1 MGSSRQSSVGPPW
14 PTSKKH
20 SRGRLCHELHDK
32 GAGVLKKRGQKLGGM
47 LIEQGLITED
57 QLQEALDAQKSGNK
71 RLGETLVD
79 LDVLNA
85 NTLVNAIARQI
96 GVRGCH
102 LRHGLID
109 PKTVQLIDREEARRL
124 VVLPMFK
131 IENRLTVAM
140 AEPQS
145 LPKIDRLARLTGCKI
160 NPVMALKSNIE
171 EFQDKYG
178 GTQVNVQSFL
188 TSLTETNVEFVER
201 EPEEDDTS
209 DLDRMVDGSPVINL
223 VNLAILTAIRDEA
236 SDIHVEP
243 DRNAS
248 RIRYRVDGVL
258 QELMTPPAGLHA
270 AIVSRIKVIAKM
282 DIAEKRL
289 PQEGR
294 VQVVAEGRT
303 VDLRISTIPTIAG
316 EKVVMRILD
325 RARLNVTLEQLGLDG
340 DPLEQFQAMLR
351 KPYGLVLVTG
361 PTGSGKTTTLYCALE
376 QLADYGR
383 NVVTVEDPVEYQ
395 LDLVNQIQIN
405 VGIGLSF
412 PRALRSIL
420 RQDPDIILVG
430 EIRDRET
437 AQIAVQ
443 AALTGHMVLSTLHT
457 NTSPG
462 AVVRLLDMGIEPYLL
477 GSAMNGVLAQ
487 RLVRKNCVHCT
498 TSYYPPKTALADAGR
513 EGQARHVYQKG
524 EGCSKCHD
532 TGFSGRVGVYEVM
545 TVDDG
550 VRELIHDVAS
560 EESLKTH
567 LRTKG
572 WHNLRDEGLRLADR
586 GISPLE
592 EVLRVTH
599 SETDLRVRA
608 ETGAAGNAATPAA
621 ARSELSSAG
630 PPSPTDPV
638 EASS

>member
-1 MGSSRQSSVGPPW
+1 
-14 PTSKKH
+14 
-20 SRGRLCHELHDK
+20 
-32 GAGVLKKRGQKLGGM
+32 M

-109 PKTVQLIDREEARRL
+109 PKVVQLIDREEAKRL
-124 VVLPMFK
+124 VVLPLFK
-131 IENRLTVAM
+131 VEDRLTVAM

-145 LPKIDRLARLTGCKI
+145 LPKVDRLARLTGCKI
-160 NPVMALKSNIE
+160 NPVMALQSNIE
-171 EFQDKYG
+171 EYQDKYG
-178 GTQVNVQSFL
+178 GAQVNVQSFL
-188 TSLTETNVEFVER
+188 TSLTETNVKVVER
-201 EPEEDDTS
+201 EPDDDENS
-209 DLDRMVDGSPVINL
+209 DLDRMIDGSPVINL
-223 VNLAILTAIRDEA
+223 VNLAILTAIRDQA

-243 DRNAS
+243 ERSAS

-258 QELMTPPAGLHA
+258 QELMRPPAGLHA

-282 DIAEKRL
+282 DIAERRL

-325 RARLNVTLEQLGLDG
+325 RARLEVTLEQLGLEG
-340 DPLEQFQAMLR
+340 DPLAQFQALLR
-351 KPYGLVLVTG
+351 KPHGLVLVTG
-361 PTGSGKTTTLYCALE
+361 PTGSGKTTSLYCALE
-376 QLADYGR
+376 ELADYGR

-395 LDLVNQIQIN
+395 LDMVNQIQIN
-405 VGIGLSF
+405 DGIGLTF

-430 EIRDRET
+430 EIRDHET

-477 GSAMNGVLAQ
+477 GSALNGVMAQ
-487 RLVRKNCVHCT
+487 RLVRKTCAHCT
-498 TSYYPPKTALADAGR
+498 TSYYPSRAALADAGR
-513 EGQARHVYQKG
+513 SDEARRVYQKG

-532 TGFSGRVGVYEVM
+532 TGYSGRIGVYEVM
-545 TVDDG
+545 TVDEG

-560 EESLKTH
+560 EETLKAH
-567 LRTKG
+567 LRRNG
-572 WHNLRDEGLRLADR
+572 WRGLRDEGLRLAER
-586 GISPLE
+586 GLSPLE

-599 SETDLRVRA
+599 CQTDVRVRA
-608 ETGAAGNAATPAA
+608 EAGAGAEAA
-621 ARSELSSAG
+621 AQPDRSAANKTALAEQ
-630 PPSPTDPV
+630 TI
-638 EASS
+638 EAAS